1 MTEASRTEV
10 FNVDINKFY
19 KTIIDYKSY
28 TQFVDGMKSVE
39 ILEQDEKSAKVKYTL
54 NMIKEFTYV
63 LNLKQEAPN
72 KVSWSLDSGD
82 LFKHNNGGWVLKDLG
97 SGKTEATYTVDVDFK
112 ISVFGMS
119 MIVNKLTS
127 SSLPSMMKAF
137 ADRAS
142 KL

>member
-10 FNVDINKFY
+10 FNVDINKLY

-28 TQFVDGMKSVE
+28 TQFVDGMKAVE
-39 ILEQDEKSAKVKYTL
+39 ILAQDEKSAKVKYTL
-54 NMIKEFTYV
+54 NMIKEFTYI
-63 LNLKQEAPN
+63 LNLKQESPT

-82 LFKHNNGGWVLKDLG
+82 LFKHNNGGWELKDLG
-97 SGKTEATYTVDVDFK
+97 GGKTEATYTVDVDFK

-119 MIVNKLTS
+119 MIVNKLTN

-142 KL
+142 KQ

>member
-28 TQFVDGMKSVE
+28 TQFVDGMKDVQ
-39 ILEQDEKSAKVKYTL
+39 ILAQDEKSAKVKYTL
-54 NMIKEFTYV
+54 NMIKEFTYI

-72 KVSWSLDSGD
+72 KVSWTLDSGD
-82 LFKHNNGGWVLKDLG
+82 LFKHNNGGWMLKDLG
-97 SGKTEATYTVDVDFK
+97 NGKTEATYTVDVDFK

-137 ADRAS
+137 ADRAA
-142 KL
+142 KQ